1 MENGILCQ
9 FIFDSHIIQKLAKKV
24 NRMFCEITGNTV
36 YRSGKKRKNLCFFE
50 KLFTKPLSK
59 TKNRDIV

>member
-1 MENGILCQ
+1 MENGILRQ
-9 FIFDSHIIQKLAKKV
+9 FIFDSHIIQKLAQKV

-36 YRSGKKRKNLCFFE
+36 YQSGKKCKFLCFLKNF
-50 KLFTKPLSK
+50 LTKHLSK